1 MMFEKRQKM
10 DYKQITGIIFDIKK
24 YAIHDGPGIRTTV
37 FFKGCPLRCSWCH
50 NPESWEKNLE
60 MLHRPVRCLQCGRC
74 IQICPNRALIRIN
87 GKIHRDLSRCTVC
100 GACILPCPAQ
110 AMEKVGQQVTVEQV
124 LKEVE
129 KDFVFYDQSGGGV
142 TCSGGE
148 PLAQPD
154 FLRAL
159 LTACKERG
167 VHTAVDTSCYGNRE
181 TLQSILGFTDLFL
194 CDIKHLDS
202 KKHREFTGGD
212 NSLIL
217 DNISWLST
225 NARRIIVRVPVI
237 AGFNDSPDSIQAIG
251 QYVQNLKTI
260 KQIDLLPYNSGGI
273 AKAER
278 LGKSER
284 MFRSRRLSEEQM
296 KKLAQTLQEMGFCVK
311 IGG

>member
-1 MMFEKRQKM
+1 
-10 DYKQITGIIFDIKK
+10 
-24 YAIHDGPGIRTTV
+24 
-37 FFKGCPLRCSWCH
+37 
-50 NPESWEKNLE
+50 
-60 MLHRPVRCLQCGRC
+60 
-74 IQICPNRALIRIN
+74 
-87 GKIHRDLSRCTVC
+87 
-100 GACILPCPAQ
+100 
-110 AMEKVGQQVTVEQV
+110 MEKVGRQVTVEQV

-129 KDFVFYDQSGGGV
+129 KDSVFYDQSGGGV
-142 TCSGGE
+142 TFSGGE

-159 LTACKERG
+159 LKACKERG
-167 VHTAVDTSCYGNRE
+167 FHTAVDTSCYGKRE
-181 TLQSILGFTDLFL
+181 TLQSILDFTDLFL

-202 KKHREFTGGD
+202 QKQREFTGVD

-225 NARRIIVRVPVI
+225 NARQIIIRIPVI
-237 AGFNDSPDSIQAIG
+237 GGFNDTLETIQAIG
-251 QYVQNLKTI
+251 HFVQNLKTI

-284 MFRSRRLSEEQM
+284 MLKGRRPSDEQM
-296 KKLAQTLQEMGFCVK
+296 QNLSLCLKQMGFHGK